1 MTREE
6 GKLEKVDLAEVAAS
20 VQDAYSN
27 FVLSEVNDHVV
38 RISVMTEPF
47 YWHSHPDSD
56 EVFHALEGGLLIEFE
71 DRQVELRPGQMLR
84 VPAGAVHRTSPIGP
98 RSVNLTI
105 ERADAATERTE

>member
-1 MTREE
+1 MD
-6 GKLEKVDLAEVAAS
+6 KADLAQIANS
-20 VQDAYSN
+20 IQDSYTN
-27 FVLSEVNDHVV
+27 FVVGEVNDHVV

-56 EVFHALEGGLLIEFE
+56 EVFHVLEGGLLIEFE
-71 DRQVELRPGQMLR
+71 DREIELTPGQMLT

-105 ERADAATERTE
+105 ERADATTLKVD